1 MSVKQSRFSSNR
13 ADFVYLSSSISSFD
27 IIILINLV
35 IYLIMSNVK
44 FDVIL
49 LCELVE
55 AKECLWNKRS
65 ELYRNKIIRENAW
78 DEISKFLDEEYEEK
92 TKLQKKETVEKI
104 KSKWCNIRDAF
115 MRSLKDKSS
124 QSSKKEY
131 LYHAHLQFLLAGQ
144 ENDSTQS
151 SKIVDELA
159 TSAIYESVV
168 NPTENDHAPIT
179 GNDPL
184 EMICSESGSASG
196 ETSTK
201 TCKKRIRSQQN
212 LNDLEKEIIKEL
224 KRPRLEKPPSTFFSS
239 FEEYVTDMSENE
251 KIELHMAV
259 LTLIMNIK
267 AKRSQP
273 V

>member
-1 MSVKQSRFSSNR
+1 
-13 ADFVYLSSSISSFD
+13 
-27 IIILINLV
+27 
-35 IYLIMSNVK
+35 MSNVK

-55 AKECLWNKRS
+55 ARECLWNKRS
-65 ELYRNKIIRENAW
+65 ELYRNKIIRDNAW
-78 DEISKFLDEEYEEK
+78 DEICKFLDEEYEEK
-92 TKLQKKETVEKI
+92 TKQQKKETVEKI
-104 KSKWCNIRDAF
+104 TSKWCNIRDAF
-115 MRSLKDKSS
+115 MRSLKTKSG

-144 ENDSTQS
+144 ENDNTQS

-159 TSAIYESVV
+159 TSAICESVV
-168 NPTENDHAPIT
+168 NPTENGHAPMD
-179 GNDPL
+179 DPA
-184 EMICSESGSASG
+184 EMICSESGSASA

-201 TCKKRIRSQQN
+201 MCKKRTRSQQN

-259 LTLIMNIK
+259 LTSIMNIK

-273 V
+273 VYIESYDPL